1 MTTSHLF
8 MALYWVWCALE
19 MLLQIVTRTT
29 RRTGKLKDRGSLLLM
44 LPSIFIAIWLATWYG
59 ETHARSML
67 GGAMWLKSLG
77 LALFATGLVIR
88 CTAIFTLGS
97 SFSTNVAIHAT
108 QTLKTNGLYKWA
120 RHPSYT
126 GMLIIFLAVGIYERN
141 WVSLA
146 IILLVPIPALLY
158 RIHVEEAALTEAFG
172 LQYTEYSRTTSK
184 LIPGVY

>member
-1 MTTSHLF
+1 MTISHLF
-8 MALYWVWCALE
+8 MALYWIWFALE

-29 RRTGKLKDRGSLLLM
+29 RSTGQIKDRGSLLLM
-44 LPSIFIAIWLATWYG
+44 LPSIFLAIWLATWYG
-59 ETHARSML
+59 ETHARSMF
-67 GGAMWLKSLG
+67 GGAMWLKPVG
-77 LALFATGLVIR
+77 LALFVTGLVIR
-88 CTAIFTLGS
+88 CTAIFTLGT

-108 QTLKTNGLYKWA
+108 QSLKTHGLYKWV

-126 GMLIIFLAVGIYERN
+126 GMLVIFFAVGVYERN

-172 LQYTEYSRTTSK
+172 PQYTEYSRSTSR